1 MEGEAS
7 TSYVERLRQDMA
19 RLTEPL
25 KAQYH
30 EVSEEIEKRKIEI
43 KELSEARTSIRTLI
57 RSVEPTFDRTQ
68 QQNGNKPSVAPR
80 NRGYSEERL
89 QTLVDWLHEN
99 AEMLNAE
106 NEGQGF
112 VATPISRQHQVAG
125 IGNSQS
131 TFSKML
137 LALHDQGVVRLN
149 KVGGRS
155 GREKFYKVVV

>member
-1 MEGEAS
+1 MEGETS
-7 TSYVERLRQDMA
+7 TSYLERLRQDMA

-68 QQNGNKPSVAPR
+68 QNGNKPSETPR
-80 NRGYSEERL
+80 NRGFSEERL
-89 QTLVDWLHEN
+89 RTLVDWLHEN

-112 VATPISRQHQVAG
+112 VASPISRQYQVAG
-125 IGNSQS
+125 IGKSQS

-137 LALHDQGVVRLN
+137 LALHDQGVVRLS